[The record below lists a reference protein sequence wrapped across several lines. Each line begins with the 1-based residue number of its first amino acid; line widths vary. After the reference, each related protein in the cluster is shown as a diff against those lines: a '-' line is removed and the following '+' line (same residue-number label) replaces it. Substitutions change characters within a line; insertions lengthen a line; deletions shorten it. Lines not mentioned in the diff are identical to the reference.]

1 MKNLIMQTFQF
12 KTTPKQRLLSCLVL
26 YCIGAVL
33 VYMGINAGSL
43 LCAFAIA
50 LPVFFTVKY
59 LLNYPGS
66 LFWVVIGLVLGLALV
81 GCLAWSATM
90 YAGFFASLA
99 PASAGYTPQGFDWF
113 LSGLPFLG
121 WAFKGSG
128 WLLNQ
133 VAIAAQGSLLGILGV
148 IVFLANQTAEVI
160 PVLLCD
166 CLPFRKAVIR
176 TAGKFSNLATPENAP
191 AYVNQW
197 AKGYNET
204 PRRILRNFRYASY
217 VAYAIDTA
225 VCSLAAPVI
234 GGGYTN
240 WSNVRY
246 TFNAGH
252 IDWSN
257 VLLNAITI
265 IGFTLAAK
273 ASVSVYNALFI
284 VFESE
289 R

>member
-1 MKNLIMQTFQF
+1 MQTIRF
-12 KTTPKQRLLSCLVL
+12 KTTPKQILLLSLVL
-26 YCIGAVL
+26 YCIGSIL
-33 VYMGINAGSL
+33 VYLGIDAGSL
-43 LCAFAIA
+43 LCAIAIA
-50 LPVFFTVKY
+50 LPVFFAVKY
-59 LLNYPGS
+59 LLDYPGS
-66 LFWVVIGLVLGLALV
+66 LFWVVIGSVLGLALI

-99 PASAGYTPQGFDWF
+99 PASADYTPQGFDWF
-113 LSGLPFLG
+113 LSGLPFIG
-121 WAFKGSG
+121 WAFRSTG
-128 WLLNQ
+128 WLFNQ
-133 VAIAAQGSLLGILGV
+133 IAMATQGSLLGILGV

-176 TAGKFSNLATPENAP
+176 TAGKFSNLAAP
-191 AYVNQW
+191 KNSPSYVNQW
-197 AKGYNET
+197 TRDYNES

-225 VCSLAAPVI
+225 VCALAAPVI
-234 GGGYTN
+234 GGGYAN
-240 WSNVRY
+240 WANVRY
-246 TFNAGH
+246 TFDAGH
-252 IDWSN
+252 VDWPN

-289 R
+289 K